1 MKKIIKEEI
10 KTKEKGTSK
19 AFSVYMKVEVHN
31 KIKMYKQAHGTKS
44 INEAIEELVEKG
56 LEYSNKTEQKYIN
69 VLTDLREQSK
79 FNNQK
84 IIEEIDLIKKQ
95 NDKLLKDT
103 NWIKAMMNK
112 GLSAIY
118 GITGAIFG
126 HYYHR
131 ADDAEANELK
141 QLRNAYSKEMPNILR
156 GNEHE

>member
-19 AFSVYMKVEVHN
+19 AFSVYMKIEVHN

-56 LEYSNKTEQKYIN
+56 LEYSIKTEQKYIN

-84 IIEEIDLIKKQ
+84 IIDEIDLIKKQ

-103 NWIKAMMNK
+103 NWIKAMINK
-112 GLSAIY
+112 GLSAVY
-118 GITGAIFG
+118 GVTGAIFG
-126 HYYHR
+126 HFYHR
-131 ADDAEANELK
+131 LDDEETNQLNKLK
-141 QLRNAYSKEMPNILR
+141 NDYSKEMPNILR

>member
-1 MKKIIKEEI
+1 MKKTIKEEI

-56 LEYSNKTEQKYIN
+56 LEYSIKTEQKYIN

-103 NWIKAMMNK
+103 NWIKAMINK

-118 GITGAIFG
+118 GITGAMFG
-126 HYYHR
+126 YYNHR
-131 ADDAEANELK
+131 ADDAEANELNK
-141 QLRNAYSKEMPNILR
+141 LKNAYSKEMPNILR